1 MIQEQLGSG
10 CMEAVPPYDHPSGR
24 VMSDVTSMFL
34 LYIVE
39 LYQWSNDT
47 ATIDELW
54 PNIEK
59 AIAWQIAST
68 ADVGIP
74 AHMIDTY
81 DILRESHYLSDTY
94 SAMFFLMSMKACDV
108 LATAKGNATL
118 VQTCNAAFTKGQD
131 ALDALLWTNG
141 TFYAMGTND
150 DKSIM
155 ADCMYGQVLAYTS
168 GFGSLLKD
176 PSRLE

>member
-1 MIQEQLGSG
+1 
-10 CMEAVPPYDHPSGR
+10 
-24 VMSDVTSMFL
+24 MFL

-81 DILRESHYLSDTY
+81 DILRESQWV
-94 SAMFFLMSMKACDV
+94 MGWKRGGGGV
-108 LATAKGNATL
+108 
-118 VQTCNAAFTKGQD
+118 
-131 ALDALLWTNG
+131 ALTRRVG
-141 TFYAMGTND
+141 T
-150 DKSIM
+150 
-155 ADCMYGQVLAYTS
+155 
-168 GFGSLLKD
+168 
-176 PSRLE
+176 R